1 MENQGSAPIFLLLSP
16 ADFVELVVWV
26 EEHCDRPIK
35 DTDLGE
41 DQRAEYARDG

>member
-1 MENQGSAPIFLLLSP
+1 MENQGSGAIFLSLSS

-26 EEHCDRPIK
+26 EEQCDRPIE

-41 DQRAEYARDG
+41 D